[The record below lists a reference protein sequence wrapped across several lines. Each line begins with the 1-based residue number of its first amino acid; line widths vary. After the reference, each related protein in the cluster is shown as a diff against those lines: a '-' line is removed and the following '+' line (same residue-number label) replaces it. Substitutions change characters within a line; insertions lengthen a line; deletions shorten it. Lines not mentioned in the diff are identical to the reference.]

1 LRGELG
7 DVVQVHLKGLPAS
20 GRAVVAVGEVFHENI
35 LFALRAV
42 SILFLSFYIH
52 DCIIHDSAAL
62 AEFRFAG
69 YDSRIQ
75 PKGSV
80 MKDMDSDKKIAVLID
95 AENASHKVLGAVLT
109 ELSKH
114 GHIIVKKAYGDWSSK
129 HLVNWKQPLN
139 DLAIN
144 PVQQFSYTQGKNSS
158 DAAMIIDAMDL
169 LYTGNINAFALVTSD
184 SDFTKLASRLKE
196 SQIYVF
202 GVGEKKTPQAFRS
215 ACDDF
220 ILTGLLEIPEEE
232 EEVATRTPSKKT
244 AKKTVAKDDKQ
255 QSLKQNTKLV
265 SILRDAVTESADDDG
280 WARASSCGSL
290 IKRQYS
296 DFDPRNYGFKSFPL
310 LFEGIGLFDIDRRKT
325 GSGNTMFVK
334 DKKK

>member
-1 LRGELG
+1 
-7 DVVQVHLKGLPAS
+7 
-20 GRAVVAVGEVFHENI
+20 
-35 LFALRAV
+35 
-42 SILFLSFYIH
+42 
-52 DCIIHDSAAL
+52 
-62 AEFRFAG
+62 
-69 YDSRIQ
+69 
-75 PKGSV
+75 

-169 LYTGNINAFALVTSD
+169 LYTGKINAFALVTSD
-184 SDFTKLASRLKE
+184 SDFTKLASRMKE

-202 GVGEKKTPQAFRS
+202 GVGEKKTPKAFRS
-215 ACDDF
+215 ACDNF
-220 ILTGLLEIPEEE
+220 ILTELLETADEDEAP
-232 EEVATRTPSKKT
+232 AKKAAKKT
-244 AKKTVAKDDKQ
+244 AKKAATKSASKQ
-255 QSLKQNTKLV
+255 QELKQNTKLV
-265 SILRDAVTESADDDG
+265 NILRDAVDETADDDG
-280 WARASSCGSL
+280 WARASTCGSL

-296 DFDPRNYGFKSFPL
+296 DFDPRNYGFKTFPL
-310 LFEGIGLFDIDRRKT
+310 LFEGIGLFEIDRRK
-325 GSGNTMFVK
+325 SGNGNALYLK